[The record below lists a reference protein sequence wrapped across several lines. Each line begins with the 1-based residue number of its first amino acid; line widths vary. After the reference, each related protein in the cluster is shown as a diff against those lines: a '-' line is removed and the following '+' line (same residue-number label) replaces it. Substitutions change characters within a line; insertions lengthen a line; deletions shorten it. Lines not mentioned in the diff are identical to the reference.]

1 MSKKKQTYK
10 VLTQWQET
18 GAISRAQKGW
28 SQERIAKSLGVAK
41 IRVSRVL
48 KAKKVGK
55 RRVSPFW
62 KSVTDVQEATGYT
75 WKEARETVYHA
86 PKWGKKRAARAGKKY
101 KRYEDFWKWV
111 REEELSEREV
121 QEKME
126 EEMEEY
132 YFDTPK

>member
-1 MSKKKQTYK
+1 MVKQ
-10 VLTQWQET
+10 LTQWQAKK
-18 GAISRAQKGW
+18 AIALSKKGVGQKKIGLILKV
-28 SQERIAKSLGVAK
+28 SKERVGIAL
-41 IRVSRVL
+41 R
-48 KAKKVGK
+48 KAKVGK

-101 KRYEDFWKWV
+101 KRWEDFWDWV
-111 REEELSEREV
+111 REEELSERDI